1 MKSDKVKVVKKSG
14 VDYVGAADKK
24 KISTVKESSLELMR
38 LMSFKT
44 RESE

>member
-24 KISTVKESSLELMR
+24 NINSEGVIARINEVDEL
-38 LMSFKT
+38 
-44 RESE
+44 